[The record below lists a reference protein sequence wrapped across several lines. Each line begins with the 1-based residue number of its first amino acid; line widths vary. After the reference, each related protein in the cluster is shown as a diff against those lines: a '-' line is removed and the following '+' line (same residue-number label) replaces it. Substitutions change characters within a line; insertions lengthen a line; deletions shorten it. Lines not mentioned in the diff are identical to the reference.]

1 MYTGFLDDLAESIE
15 EQSDL
20 SEFKQAMKSEL
31 QTKVEEAKAKIE
43 SIDEDIWDW
52 QTTVNNKRDA
62 IEEYCEGKTA
72 EHAIERL
79 MQDKQDIAGMRWTAE
94 DAEKSCKVGS
104 WFW

>member
-1 MYTGFLDDLAESIE
+1 MGLIDDIAESIE
-15 EQSDL
+15 EQGDL

-31 QTKVEEAKAKIE
+31 QTKVEDAKSKIK
-43 SIDEDIWDW
+43 SIDDDIWDW
-52 QTTVNNKRDA
+52 QTTVNNKNSD

-72 EHAIERL
+72 ERAMEQL
-79 MQDKQDIAGMRWTAE
+79 TQYKQDIAGVRWTAE

>member
-1 MYTGFLDDLAESIE
+1 
-15 EQSDL
+15 
-20 SEFKQAMKSEL
+20 
-31 QTKVEEAKAKIE
+31 
-43 SIDEDIWDW
+43 
-52 QTTVNNKRDA
+52 KRDA

>member
-1 MYTGFLDDLAESIE
+1 MGFLDDFAESME

-20 SEFKQAMKSEL
+20 SEFKRAMKSEL
-31 QTKVEEAKAKIE
+31 QTKVEEAKTKIE
-43 SIDEDIWDW
+43 SIDDYIWDW
-52 QTTVNNKRDA
+52 QTTVNNKKDD

-72 EHAIERL
+72 ESASEIL
-79 MQDKQDIAGMRWTAE
+79 VQYKQDIAGMRWTAE

>member
-1 MYTGFLDDLAESIE
+1 MFMGFLGDFAESME

-43 SIDEDIWDW
+43 SIDDNIWDW
-52 QTTVNNKRDA
+52 QTMVNNKKDD

-72 EHAIERL
+72 EYASERL
-79 MQDKQDIAGMRWTAE
+79 VQEKQDIAGMRWTAE